1 MLYHKLL
8 SPHGLVLND
17 AIHEES
23 QNNGCDVEESSLK
36 PPEQKQE
43 AFFLVNLICGKLLI
57 YLTLQSPGEIL

>member
-1 MLYHKLL
+1 
-8 SPHGLVLND
+8 VLNE

-43 AFFLVNLICGKLLI
+43 AFFSVKLTCEKHVI